1 MSVAQLKALIE
12 EHGHSHVD
20 CPELSGLRDRARE
33 AIASSHQT
41 SAGSDDRDDDE
52 SASHRESAAEED
64 EGPSEPPPQAPD
76 EPTPEAS
83 ELEPV
88 AATEDEVLDD
98 AASPGETTNPLVA
111 ASSAAVA
118 KKQPATSRL
127 SVYLSTTDK
136 AEEPAAARQA
146 EVDNAADVL
155 GIRLAE
161 KKKPSAKEKAHAEG
175 LAKAKQEADE
185 AKRKLA
191 EVEAERARE
200 RYELAEAKRA
210 DAEATAN
217 AAQQT
222 LKAYAPMANGM
233 REREVKAYDTR
244 EVTVTVPSGAQ
255 PGQTFA
261 VQIVVIA
268 SGQNLSEIVRV
279 TCPQNTWPGTKLQ
292 LQLEVG
298 ADGARVWSPIV
309 TEMAQTNPYVDNF
322 LTICCGGYTRCCCC
336 FI

>member
-12 EHGHSHVD
+12 EHGLSHVD

-83 ELEPV
+83 EPEPA
-88 AATEDEVLDD
+88 AATEDEVLGD
-98 AASPGETTNPLVA
+98 AAFPGETTNPLVA

-175 LAKAKQEADE
+175 LAKAKKEADE

-217 AAQQT
+217 AA
-222 LKAYAPMANGM
+222 
-233 REREVKAYDTR
+233 
-244 EVTVTVPSGAQ
+244 VPAGLLEQ
-255 PGQTFA
+255 
-261 VQIVVIA
+261 A
-268 SGQNLSEIVRV
+268 S
-279 TCPQNTWPGTKLQ
+279 
-292 LQLEVG
+292 
-298 ADGARVWSPIV
+298 AGARPERGVHR
-309 TEMAQTNPYVDNF
+309 A
-322 LTICCGGYTRCCCC
+322 GGRRGSGSLGRRARGPRCRCCCRGPREAGARRC
-336 FI
+336 RARCKKKKTWWFDSTTSYL